1 MNNQPENLTPDTG
14 EEIQNE
20 ANEPDTASECDT
32 PEEEFLENG
41 NGEVD
46 GDGAAVCKE
55 SGVYKATKSYF
66 DIVEILTFAI
76 VAVLVIFSCFFRIC
90 KVDGRSMNNTL
101 YDGETLIVSDF
112 FYDPKP
118 GDIVVFHLVNNS
130 YQQPLV
136 KRVIATEGQSVSLD
150 FITGELFVDGVL
162 IEEDYAYVD
171 NGGMYFI
178 KNDYD
183 AKCISYNDE
192 GHSVFNATVPEGKVF
207 VMGDNRNHSTDSR
220 SILVGF
226 VDENCIL
233 GKALIRLSPYTVF
246 K

>member
-1 MNNQPENLTPDTG
+1 MKR
-14 EEIQNE
+14 I
-20 ANEPDTASECDT
+20 
-32 PEEEFLENG
+32 
-41 NGEVD
+41 
-46 GDGAAVCKE
+46 
-55 SGVYKATKSYF
+55 
-66 DIVEILTFAI
+66 IFAI
-76 VAVLVIFSCFFRIC
+76 VAVLIIFSCFFRIC
-90 KVDGRSMNNTL
+90 KVDGKSMNNTL

-112 FYDPKP
+112 FYEPKP
-118 GDIVVFHLVNNS
+118 GDIIVFHLVNNS

-136 KRVIATEGQSVSLD
+136 KRVIATEGQTVSLD

-162 IEEDYAYVD
+162 VEEDYAYVD
-171 NGGMYFI
+171 NGGFYFI

-192 GHSVFNATVPEGKVF
+192 GHSVFNTTVPEGKIF

-246 K
+246 N